1 MGSEILSDDGEETTD
16 NHFEMSY
23 NGEGVSI
30 SEYDLSGDHAV
41 LVNEWWFTWTELF
54 AELTGNTEVAP
65 DIV

>member
-1 MGSEILSDDGEETTD
+1 
-16 NHFEMSY
+16 
-23 NGEGVSI
+23 
-30 SEYDLSGDHAV
+30 